1 MPLDWGVF
9 MNQDQQLQCWWKD
22 TSPVL
27 ALVALIVVIA
37 PMTVAQEPDEAWQRD
52 LDIAGS

>member
-1 MPLDWGVF
+1 MS
-9 MNQDQQLQCWWKD
+9 QDQQLQCWWKD

-37 PMTVAQEPDEAWQRD
+37 PMTAAQEPDEA
-52 LDIAGS
+52 